1 MDKIL
6 VEVFLPAA
14 NKSFEIY
21 IPLEIKIYE
30 LTFLVEKIVSE
41 LSNGL
46 FTSNDDSVI
55 CERSTGNILNV
66 NMSVKELDLKNG
78 SKLMLL

>member
-6 VEVFLPAA
+6 VEIFLPAA

-21 IPLEIKIYE
+21 IPLDIKIHE
-30 LTFLVEKIVSE
+30 LTFLLEKTVSE

-46 FTSNDDSVI
+46 FISNDDSVI